1 MGSRSRLVTR
11 AVLRSLS
18 QHSSSSSGPSTV
30 PASGSAA
37 NAVREEVKN
46 LGRAG
51 GAILGSGWKESVARK
66 AQWGAGWIFTAAG
79 LVGMSGGA
87 VGSLHT
93 QAEEEEEKTSN
104 APELEKPASKPR
116 VVFVLGG
123 PGSGKGTQCAKI
135 VDSYGFVHL
144 SAGDLLRAEIKSG
157 SPDGTMIQNMIK
169 EGKIVPSSVTINLL
183 KKAMAES
190 NNDKFLIDGFPRNE
204 ENRADFEKVTGI
216 SPEFILFFDCP
227 EKELERRLLGR
238 NEGRVDDNIETIRK
252 RFKVFIESSLPVIDH
267 YEKIGKARKID
278 ATKTREEVFN
288 AIDPLFRP
296 FLETDLQRATE
307 ALLKGIDSADFAT
320 YKRFCD
326 PGMTAFEPEA
336 SGHLVRGLDF
346 HRFYFN
352 KRAAGANEAVNFRQ
366 STLTSPVVTLLDSN
380 VGLVTYTRLV
390 QNQSTSEV
398 KAYNETRVWQRRK
411 VNGQFEWK
419 NVHFHRSLA

>member
-1 MGSRSRLVTR
+1 MGGRSRLVNR
-11 AVLRSLS
+11 AILRTLS
-18 QHSSSSSGPSTV
+18 QHSSSSSSSPSTL
-30 PASGSAA
+30 PASGSGA
-37 NAVREEVKN
+37 NAVREEVKS

-51 GAILGSGWKESVARK
+51 GAILGSAVDESGARK
-66 AQWGAGWIFTAAG
+66 AQWGAGWVFAAAG

-93 QAEEEEEKTSN
+93 QAEEEPKASIV
-104 APELEKPASKPR
+104 PEVARPASKPR

-190 NNDKFLIDGFPRNE
+190 NTDKFLIDGFPRNE

-216 SPEFILFFDCP
+216 LPEFILFFDCP
-227 EKELERRLLGR
+227 ETELERRLLGR

-278 ATKTREEVFN
+278 ATKSREEVFN

-307 ALLKGIDSADFAT
+307 VLLKGIDSGDLST
-320 YKRFCD
+320 YERFCD

-336 SGHLVRGLDF
+336 SGHLVKGLDF

-352 KRAAGANEAVNFRQ
+352 KKVAGGNEAENFRQ
-366 STLTSPVVTLLDSN
+366 STVTSPVVTLLDSN

-390 QNQSTSEV
+390 QDRSSSEV
-398 KAYNETRVWQRRK
+398 KAYNETRLWQRKK